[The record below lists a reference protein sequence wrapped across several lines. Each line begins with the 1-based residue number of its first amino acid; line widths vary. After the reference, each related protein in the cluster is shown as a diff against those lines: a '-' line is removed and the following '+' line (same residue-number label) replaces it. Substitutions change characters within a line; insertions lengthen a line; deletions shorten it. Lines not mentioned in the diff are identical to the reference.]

1 MRKLEVHTNKILK
14 LTNAV
19 CYMLEDNDFLSL
31 DKTVYQ
37 MENYIKSKGAMPIG
51 PLIQCTEVQNDG
63 GAEPKI
69 QISLIRQVNTFINK
83 LEAPYTIQSV
93 LRVPNCL
100 YIRFIGDESHIKFAY
115 DKLNVFAYEQ
125 EIPLTGRTYTIF
137 TSKSEDEFSAD
148 IFMEKAY
155 TGPI

>member
-1 MRKLEVHTNKILK
+1 MRKLEVHRNKILK

-19 CYMLEDNDFLSL
+19 CYKLEEGDLRELEKIVS
-31 DKTVYQ
+31 Q
-37 MENYIKSKGAMPIG
+37 MENYIKAKGAMPIG
-51 PLIQCTEVQNDG
+51 PLVQCTELEIDQEGNTQV
-63 GAEPKI
+63 
-69 QISLIRQVNTFINK
+69 QISLIRQANTFIHK
-83 LEAPYTIQSV
+83 MEAPYTMQSV

-100 YIRFIGDESHIKFAY
+100 YVQFIGDESHIKFAY
-115 DKLNVFAYEQ
+115 DKLNVFAYE
-125 EIPLTGRTYTIF
+125 EDIPLTGRTYTIF